1 MKLAIL
7 IIILDFDWLH
17 ILSEIYIYFHP
28 ENTIDEY
35 REYCTEW
42 PNGSIPPKLCM
53 LEDHATDS
61 AEKWKTEF
69 GMYGDQKGR
78 INSQWI

>member
-1 MKLAIL
+1 
-7 IIILDFDWLH
+7 
-17 ILSEIYIYFHP
+17 
-28 ENTIDEY
+28 
-35 REYCTEW
+35 
-42 PNGSIPPKLCM
+42 M

-78 INSQWI
+78 INSQ